1 MLYELLFFA
10 SQEPNTSIC
19 PLIRTMLPLFTED
32 SKSLAKIMHAMRLIK
47 QSIDFLNPCQI
58 PVVASDSHRTLSPKK
73 YNGHGQMNLG
83 KIILLWFL
91 ADCILKWHLCQ

>member
-1 MLYELLFFA
+1 
-10 SQEPNTSIC
+10 
-19 PLIRTMLPLFTED
+19 MLPLSTED
-32 SKSLAKIMHAMRLIK
+32 SKSVAMIMHAVRLTK
-47 QSIDFLNPCQI
+47 QSIKFLNPGQI
-58 PVVASDSHRTLSPKK
+58 PVVALNSHRTLSPKK